1 VAGRQAPAHEAG
13 RDARPRGDEPEE
25 PEVAALRPNQ
35 SLAYDFDLFTIGGG
49 SGGVRASRF
58 SAGLGARVAV
68 AEADRFGGTCVNVG
82 CIPKKLFSY
91 AAHVR
96 EELKDAADF
105 GWNIAE
111 PGFDWPRLLANKDR
125 EIARLNGVYERVLA
139 NAGVSIFHEKAF
151 VKGKNEVLVGGKTVT
166 AKNILV
172 ATGSWPQ
179 VPEIPGREL
188 AITSNEAFHLQRL
201 PSRAL
206 VVGGG
211 YIAVEFASIFNGLG
225 VATTLAYRGAQLLR
239 GFDAEL
245 GKRLGEE
252 MGRKGVSV
260 LLKKNPSKIEK
271 GLKVTF
277 EDGGVQD
284 FDLVMFATGR
294 KPNTA
299 GLGLEAAGVRLA
311 ADGAVVVDNFSKSSV
326 DSIHAI
332 GDVTNRL
339 NLTPVATA
347 EGMALAKTLFGGTPT
362 PVDHENVP
370 TAVFAH
376 PNLGTVGLSE
386 EKARERYGKVDIYKT
401 AFRSLKHSMGK
412 NEEKIFMKLVVDA
425 TSQRVVGAHMIGPD
439 AGEVIQGIAI
449 AVKLGATKAQF
460 DATIGIHPTAAEEFV
475 TLREKSA

>member
-1 VAGRQAPAHEAG
+1 
-13 RDARPRGDEPEE
+13 
-25 PEVAALRPNQ
+25 
-35 SLAYDFDLFTIGGG
+35 
-49 SGGVRASRF
+49 
-58 SAGLGARVAV
+58 
-68 AEADRFGGTCVNVG
+68 
-82 CIPKKLFSY
+82 
-91 AAHVR
+91 VR

-111 PGFDWPRLLANKDR
+111 PGFDWNRLLANKDR
-125 EIARLNGVYERVLA
+125 EIERLNGVYERVLV
-139 NAGVSIFHEKAF
+139 NAGVSIFRGRASVTGPHSI
-151 VKGKNEVLVGGKTVT
+151 LLDGKTVT

-179 VPEIPGREL
+179 LPDIPGREL
-188 AITSNEAFHLQRL
+188 AITSNEAFHLGKL
-201 PSRAL
+201 PRRAL

-225 VATTLAYRGAQLLR
+225 VATTLAYRGARLLR
-239 GFDAEL
+239 GFDADL
-245 GKRLGEE
+245 GERLGEE
-252 MGRKGVSV
+252 MGRKGVSI
-260 LLKKNPSKIEK
+260 LLRKNPSRIEP
-271 GLKVTF
+271 GLKVNF
-277 EDGGVQD
+277 EDGSTD
-284 FDLVMFATGR
+284 HFDLVMFATGR

-299 GLGLEAAGVRLA
+299 GLGLEAAGVKLA
-311 ADGAVVVDNFSKSSV
+311 ADGAVVVDEYSKSSV
-326 DSIHAI
+326 ASIHAI

-347 EGMALAKTLFGGTPT
+347 EGMALAKTLFGSTPT

-386 EKARERYGKVDIYKT
+386 ETARARYGKVDIYKS
-401 AFRSLKHSMGK
+401 AFRSLKHTMGK
-412 NEEKIFMKLVVDA
+412 SEEKIFMKLVVDTA
-425 TSQRVVGAHMIGPD
+425 SQRVVGAHMLGPD

-475 TLREKSA
+475 TMREKSA